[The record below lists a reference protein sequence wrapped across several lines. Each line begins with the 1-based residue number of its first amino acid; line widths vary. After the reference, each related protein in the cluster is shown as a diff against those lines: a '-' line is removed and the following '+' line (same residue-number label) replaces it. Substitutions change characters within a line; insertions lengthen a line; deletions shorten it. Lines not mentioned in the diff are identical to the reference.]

1 MLLRSFSGMFASL
14 IIFETQFMASLPQR
28 YFEHIFKKYT
38 AYQWHRI
45 DLEKM
50 VWYTTV
56 RYLCIAGSVKMDNLS
71 NIGVIKDLLSKHG
84 FSFSKKLGQNF
95 LINPTVCPKIAE
107 MGNAKKGFGIIEI
120 GPGIGVLTN
129 ELAKRAD
136 KVVAVEI
143 DQRLIPILSE
153 TLSEHKN
160 VKVIN
165 ADVMDIDLHKL
176 IKDEFDGMKVA
187 VCANLPYYITSPII
201 MSLLCSRLPIESIT
215 AMVQKEAG
223 VRLCAP
229 PGTRESGAVT
239 VAVNYFSRAKIL
251 FDVSRGSFMPQPN
264 VDSCV
269 VRFDIKKETPSPKD
283 EDFFFKLVRGMFTQ
297 RRKTLLNCVSG
308 SVGIDKAAVLRAA
321 KKCGISETA
330 RPEQLNMDMLVSL
343 SDALLDEIKE

>member
-1 MLLRSFSGMFASL
+1 M
-14 IIFETQFMASLPQR
+14 E
-28 YFEHIFKKYT
+28 
-38 AYQWHRI
+38 
-45 DLEKM
+45 
-50 VWYTTV
+50 
-56 RYLCIAGSVKMDNLS
+56 NLS
-71 NIGVIKDLLSKHG
+71 DIRVIKNMLNKYG

-107 MGNAKKGFGIIEI
+107 MGNARKGFGVIEI

-136 KVVAVEI
+136 RVVAIEI
-143 DQRLIPILSE
+143 DKRLIPILSE
-153 TLSEHKN
+153 TLAEYKN

-165 ADVMDIDLHKL
+165 ADIMEIDLHEL
-176 IKDEFDGMKVA
+176 IKTEFPGMKVA
-187 VCANLPYYITSPII
+187 VCANLPYYITSPIL

-229 PGTRESGAVT
+229 IGTRESGAVT
-239 VAVNYFSRAKIL
+239 VAVSYFSDARIL

-269 VRFDIKKETPSPKD
+269 VRFDIKKETPSPHD
-283 EDFFFKLVRGMFTQ
+283 EDFFFKLVRGMFSQ

-308 SVGIDKAAVLRAA
+308 SLGIDKTAVLNAV
-321 KKCGISETA
+321 KSCGLSETA
-330 RPEQLNMDMLVSL
+330 RPEQLDMASLVEL
-343 SDALLDEIKE
+343 SDALLDAASLK